1 MENLKPAPLK
11 LVIYRPHANI
21 WFKNPIRNIIRNK
34 KLPNKYAPLLDFILH
49 SDSEIYF
56 ASQFIYQNRIKDFLK
71 SILDMAELIAW
82 CAFNRINTKNVH
94 FIFRKK
100 SLLNKDALFLMHYG
114 NLTHE
119 FKSIALQGEQLA
131 RLLSKAPIYK
141 IVHMTHYIYNI
152 KIGGKNIETLMPN
165 LLIAESNLKIN
176 SDFFKQTS
184 MSKYDFLTLP
194 YTPSSRFKKTR
205 PFNNRKNK
213 LVVTG
218 SITYKIRDEDF
229 IKFYKQNE
237 LQPMRRILYNNA
249 EKYKQEMDC
258 FISDL
263 NATRINI
270 RPDTKGNILSRFSNF
285 FIKDNPQKKYY
296 EQDIV
301 ATYNSYMMFAV
312 PEEICGLPAIG
323 FVEGMACGCAY
334 IGIDSKMYRDIGLIP
349 GVHYIAYDGTVF
361 DLMEKVRYYQ
371 RNLDAL
377 ESIAK
382 RGESYVLANLNSN
395 TIYEKFLTEIKS
407 NHKGKKI

>member
-1 MENLKPAPLK
+1 
-11 LVIYRPHANI
+11 
-21 WFKNPIRNIIRNK
+21 
-34 KLPNKYAPLLDFILH
+34 
-49 SDSEIYF
+49 
-56 ASQFIYQNRIKDFLK
+56 
-71 SILDMAELIAW
+71 
-82 CAFNRINTKNVH
+82 
-94 FIFRKK
+94 
-100 SLLNKDALFLMHYG
+100 
-114 NLTHE
+114 
-119 FKSIALQGEQLA
+119 
-131 RLLSKAPIYK
+131 
-141 IVHMTHYIYNI
+141 MTHYIYNI

-263 NATRINI
+263 KATRINI